1 MGDKSGDYYLIQT
14 SYNGSLT
21 QVKAMKTVRSRQN
34 LEVQIL
40 KVEPYGYFDGQEERY
55 KREKGVKDDVKTFA
69 LSSCKGEAITD

>member
-1 MGDKSGDYYLIQT
+1 M
-14 SYNGSLT
+14 T

-40 KVEPYGYFDGQEERY
+40 KVEPYGYFDGQAERY

-69 LSSCKGEAITD
+69 LSSCKGEAITDWVGPCVEQFESGTEED